1 MPFNLGITA
10 QQGHHQ
16 PPEPRTLDMTRLS
29 SDLSTRSAALA
40 AFHLPSSLNR
50 PFDPPLRVASEEPKT
65 IDFAKVTLPNRED
78 QGTLLVLHCKY
89 LLRPRSRA
97 GNLRPTDWHR
107 GVWPRT
113 PATSVRHS
121 LLPMPSLHLDR
132 YRDWV
137 QEIFPRRKSIRRL
150 GIPPRRLDSLCG
162 AFVHKDPTVPKANHT
177 T

>member
-16 PPEPRTLDMTRLS
+16 PPEPRTLDMTSIPPAHSLGFSAVCTCVRRLS
-29 SDLSTRSAALA
+29 SDLSTKSAALA

-78 QGTLLVLHCKY
+78 RGTLLVLHCKY

-107 GVWPRT
+107 GV
-113 PATSVRHS
+113 
-121 LLPMPSLHLDR
+121 
-132 YRDWV
+132 
-137 QEIFPRRKSIRRL
+137 
-150 GIPPRRLDSLCG
+150 
-162 AFVHKDPTVPKANHT
+162 
-177 T
+177 